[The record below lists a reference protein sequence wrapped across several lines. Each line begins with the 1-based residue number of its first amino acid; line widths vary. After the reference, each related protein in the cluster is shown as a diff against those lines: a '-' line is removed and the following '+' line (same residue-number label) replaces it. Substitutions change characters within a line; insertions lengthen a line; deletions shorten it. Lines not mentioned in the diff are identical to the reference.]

1 MNKYLVLAALFSVS
15 ACAHGPIIGDEDC
28 TYDTTPKKNY
38 RVEEAQPAPVPAPV
52 VVQQP
57 TPVYVQQPAPIVVRQ
72 APCIQPA
79 PVVEAAPIVVRDAE
93 PCNGCQPTVRTT
105 REPVEVIYKKVTY
118 TTTYEPK
125 TTSDVS
131 YEREAVRGTPQEVRV
146 QPVVKE
152 VIVQKPAVKEVI
164 VQKPAVKEVIVQKP
178 VVSKVI
184 ETQVTQEPVKI
195 SVEEVK

>member
-1 MNKYLVLAALFSVS
+1 MKKYLVLAALFSVS

-28 TYDTTPKKNY
+28 TYETTPQKNY
-38 RVEEAQPAPVPAPV
+38 RVEEPQPAPVAAPAPIVVAQPAPV
-52 VVQQP
+52 
-57 TPVYVQQPAPIVVRQ
+57 VYQPAP
-72 APCIQPA
+72 CFQPA
-79 PVVEAAPIVVRDAE
+79 PVVAPVVAAAPVVARDTE

-131 YEREAVRGTPQEVRV
+131 YEREAVKGAPVQEVKV
-146 QPVVKE
+146 QQPVVKE
-152 VIVQKPAVKEVI
+152 VIVQKPVVKEVI
-164 VQKPAVKEVIVQKP
+164 VQKPA
-178 VVSKVI
+178 VSKVI